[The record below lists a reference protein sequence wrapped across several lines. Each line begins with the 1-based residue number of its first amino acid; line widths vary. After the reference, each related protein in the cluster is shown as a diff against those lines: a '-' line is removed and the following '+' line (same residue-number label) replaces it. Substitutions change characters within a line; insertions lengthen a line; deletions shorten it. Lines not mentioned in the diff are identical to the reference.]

1 MTMKVALDLIPKE
14 TIDDYADI
22 ECAVFGDILLQAMG
36 INGGCTLF
44 RRSKHV
50 DCYILAWV
58 GDDGEVYDARFELNT
73 IMRSLKG
80 KSMTLTMDVHTR
92 K

>member
-1 MTMKVALDLIPKE
+1 MTMQVALDLIPKE

-22 ECAVFGDILLQAMG
+22 ECTVFGDILVKALG

-44 RRSKHV
+44 KHSKHD
-50 DCYILAWV
+50 DCYILAWTT
-58 GDDGEVYDARFELNT
+58 DDGEIYDARFDLDT

-80 KSMTLTMDVHTR
+80 KIMEMTMDVYTR